1 MFTQPLLVK
10 DFDKSMS
17 NVSPCPFVTVSLGVS
32 FCAGGYSRGRQN
44 VNTCVSFCYDD
55 IYPKRTTTLIYYSGS
70 SYKKVQMM
78 SLASSKTSMW
88 CGLEDQR
95 ERKCIGIK
103 STK

>member
-17 NVSPCPFVTVSLGVS
+17 NVSPCPFVRVSLGVS

-55 IYPKRTTTLIYYSGS
+55 IYPKRTTTLH
-70 SYKKVQMM
+70 
-78 SLASSKTSMW
+78 
-88 CGLEDQR
+88 
-95 ERKCIGIK
+95 
-103 STK
+103 